1 MMKYVDARPHRMLP
15 YESLVYGKIFRD
27 EFIPAGNEPRP
38 QVYPMERV

>member
-27 EFIPAGNEPRP
+27 EFIPAGNEPSGA
-38 QVYPMERV
+38 VALSN